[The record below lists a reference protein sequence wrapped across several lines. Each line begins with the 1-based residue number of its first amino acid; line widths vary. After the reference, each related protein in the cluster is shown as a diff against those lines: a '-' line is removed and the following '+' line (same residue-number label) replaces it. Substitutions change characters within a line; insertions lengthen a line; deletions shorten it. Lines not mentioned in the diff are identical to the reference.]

1 MKTGEDR
8 HSAQDVVSSTK
19 EVTESRGAQRGEK
32 GPFCL
37 HTWGVPS
44 SPLPAQTL
52 LGFDSSLHLTP
63 THPSTVSYLLF
74 SPQGTAGS
82 QAPWS
87 VFQGRWL
94 QILGMQPQLGPG
106 TPRFQ
111 LRSCKVFPSGP
122 FGSHPPPCPGCT
134 TAICCQQALWPHLS
148 PEKGIT
154 GAGRIGT
161 STHTPCPYQAL
172 GWA

>member
-1 MKTGEDR
+1 MGGSRKKVKTGEDR

-82 QAPWS
+82 QHPGPSSRAAGCKYLGCNLSWGLGHHVFSSDPVKCFPLAP
-87 VFQGRWL
+87 
-94 QILGMQPQLGPG
+94 LGATLLHALAAPLPSAVS
-106 TPRFQ
+106 RH
-111 LRSCKVFPSGP
+111 SGP
-122 FGSHPPPCPGCT
+122 
-134 TAICCQQALWPHLS
+134 
-148 PEKGIT
+148 
-154 GAGRIGT
+154 T
-161 STHTPCPYQAL
+161 SAQRKE
-172 GWA
+172 